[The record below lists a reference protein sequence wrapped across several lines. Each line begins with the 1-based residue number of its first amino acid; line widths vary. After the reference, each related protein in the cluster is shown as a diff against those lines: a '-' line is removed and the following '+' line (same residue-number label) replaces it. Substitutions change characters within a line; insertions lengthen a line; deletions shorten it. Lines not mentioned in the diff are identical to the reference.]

1 MTARAAALFCPTCQS
16 SLEGRETACPV
27 CGTPLVGL
35 SFVLEAGT
43 ALSSGRYTL
52 EHVLGQGGFG
62 ITYAALDHVLGREVA
77 VKELFPEGSSR
88 LGGTF
93 KPAPSLG
100 FEGFAEAKRGFL
112 SESRVLAGFAH
123 SGIVRV
129 FDTFEENGTAYLVME
144 RLNGE
149 TLGQRLEREDR
160 ISPDRVVKIALE
172 VGEALSVVH
181 AAGLLHRDL
190 KPENIFLEASGRTVL
205 IDFGS
210 ARGYAGGKTTSVTRL
225 VTQGYAPPEQYATRA
240 KFGAYTDLYALGATL
255 WHALTGSIPATAT
268 DRMLGTQLPALK
280 SLLPSLERKPSK
292 QALERAV
299 ERCLK
304 LRVEERPQ
312 STLEFLGILRTQQTE
327 VRGYLE
333 LEQRL
338 SSPVSRT
345 PPVKKPP
352 SSLPVPRLP
361 ALPAW
366 PTSPSLPT
374 RASPVPRAR
383 RPLSSP
389 YPVTVGYL
397 TALCLSFPL
406 AFVLRGATLLPL
418 VGVVLLSALLR
429 PGPARAVVQGV
440 LYGIF
445 AGTMF
450 RSPLLFV
457 LALVGGYLFF
467 EWNERH
473 K

>member
-16 SLEGRETACPV
+16 PLIGREAACPV
-27 CGTPLVGL
+27 CGTPLIGL
-35 SFVLEAGT
+35 SFVLEVGT

-52 EHVLGQGGFG
+52 EQVLGQGGFG
-62 ITYAALDHVLGREVA
+62 ITYAARDHTLGREVA

-93 KPAPSLG
+93 KAAPSLG

-144 RLNGE
+144 RLHGE
-149 TLGQRLEREDR
+149 TLGQRLEREGR
-160 ISPDRVVKIALE
+160 ISPDTGVKIALE
-172 VGEALSVVH
+172 LGEALSVVH
-181 AAGLLHRDL
+181 GAGLLHRDL
-190 KPENIFLEASGRTVL
+190 KPENIFLEDSKRTVL

-210 ARGYAGGKTTSVTRL
+210 ARTFAGGKTTSVTRL

-255 WHALTGSIPATAT
+255 WHALTGSVPPSAT

-280 SLLPSLERKPSK
+280 SLLPSLERKPTT
-292 QALERAV
+292 QALERAI
-299 ERCLK
+299 ERALK

-312 STLEFLGILRTQQTE
+312 STLEFMGILRTGRTE
-327 VRGYLE
+327 IRGYRE
-333 LEQRL
+333 LEERL
-338 SSPVSRT
+338 NT
-345 PPVKKPP
+345 PPTKPSP

-361 ALPAW
+361 TLPILPPRALP
-366 PTSPSLPT
+366 PT
-374 RASPVPRAR
+374 RARLAR
-383 RPLSSP
+383 RSLSSP
-389 YPVTVGYL
+389 YPVTLGYL

-429 PGPARAVVQGV
+429 PGPARAMVQGV

>member
-16 SLEGRETACPV
+16 PLEGLETACPV

-35 SFVLEAGT
+35 SFVLEPGT

-62 ITYAALDHVLGREVA
+62 VTYAALDHTLGREVA

-93 KPAPSLG
+93 KAAPSLG

-144 RLNGE
+144 RLHGE
-149 TLGQRLEREDR
+149 TLGQRLEREGR
-160 ISPDRVVKIALE
+160 TTPDRVVKIALE
-172 VGEALSVVH
+172 VGEALSTVH
-181 AAGLLHRDL
+181 SAGLLHRDL
-190 KPENIFLEASGRTVL
+190 KPENIFLETSGRTVL

-210 ARGYAGGKTTSVTRL
+210 ARGFVGGKTTSVTRL

-255 WHALTGSIPATAT
+255 WHALTGSVPATAT
-268 DRMLGTQLPALK
+268 DRMLGTQLPPLR
-280 SLLPSLERKPSK
+280 SLRPSLERKPAT

-299 ERCLK
+299 ERALK

-312 STLEFLGILRTQQTE
+312 STLEFLGILKTQRVE
-327 VRGYLE
+327 VRGYRE
-333 LEQRL
+333 LEESLNPQ
-338 SSPVSRT
+338 PSRIH
-345 PPVKKPP
+345 PPRPSP

-361 ALPAW
+361 AVPILP
-366 PTSPSLPT
+366 
-374 RASPVPRAR
+374 PRALPSARARLAR
-383 RPLSSP
+383 RSLSSP

-429 PGPARAVVQGV
+429 PGPARAMVQGV

>member
-16 SLEGRETACPV
+16 PLEGLETACPV

-35 SFVLEAGT
+35 SFVLEPGT

-62 ITYAALDHVLGREVA
+62 VTYAALDHTLGREVA

-93 KPAPSLG
+93 KAAPSLG

-144 RLNGE
+144 RLHGE
-149 TLGQRLEREDR
+149 TLGQRLEREGR
-160 ISPDRVVKIALE
+160 TTPDRVVKIALE
-172 VGEALSVVH
+172 VGEALSTVH
-181 AAGLLHRDL
+181 SAGLLHRDL
-190 KPENIFLEASGRTVL
+190 KPENIFLETSGRTVL

-210 ARGYAGGKTTSVTRL
+210 ARGFVGGKTTSVTRL

-255 WHALTGSIPATAT
+255 WHALTGSVPATAT
-268 DRMLGTQLPALK
+268 DRMLGTQLPPLR
-280 SLLPSLERKPSK
+280 SLLPSLERKPAT

-299 ERCLK
+299 ERALK

-312 STLEFLGILRTQQTE
+312 STLEFLGILKTQRVE
-327 VRGYLE
+327 VRGYRE
-333 LEQRL
+333 LEESL
-338 SSPVSRT
+338 SPQPSRIH
-345 PPVKKPP
+345 PPKPSP
-352 SSLPVPRLP
+352 SSLPLPRLP
-361 ALPAW
+361 ALPILPPRAL
-366 PTSPSLPT
+366 PST
-374 RASPVPRAR
+374 RARLAR
-383 RPLSSP
+383 RSLSSP

-406 AFVLRGATLLPL
+406 AFVLRGAILLPL

-429 PGPARAVVQGV
+429 PGPARAMVQGV

>member
-16 SLEGRETACPV
+16 PLGGRETACPV

-52 EHVLGQGGFG
+52 ENVLGQGGFG
-62 ITYAALDHVLGREVA
+62 ITYAAQDHTLGREVA
-77 VKELFPEGSSR
+77 IKELFPEGSSR

-100 FEGFAEAKRGFL
+100 FEGFTEAKRGFL

-123 SGIVRV
+123 GGIVRV

-144 RLNGE
+144 RLKGE
-149 TLGQRLEREDR
+149 TLGQRLEREGR
-160 ISPDRVVKIALE
+160 TPPDRVVKIALE

-181 AAGLLHRDL
+181 GAGLLHRDL

-210 ARGYAGGKTTSVTRL
+210 ARAFVGGKTTSVTRL

-255 WHALTGSIPATAT
+255 WHALTGSVPATAT
-268 DRMLGTQLPALK
+268 DRMLGTQLPPLK
-280 SLLPSLERKPSK
+280 SLLPSLERRVAT
-292 QALERAV
+292 QALERAI
-299 ERCLK
+299 ERALK

-312 STLEFLGILRTQQTE
+312 STLEFLGILRTGRTE
-327 VRGYLE
+327 VRGYRE
-333 LEQRL
+333 LEERL
-338 SSPVSRT
+338 SSP
-345 PPVKKPP
+345 PPKPSP

-361 ALPAW
+361 ALPVW
-366 PTSPSLPT
+366 PTLPT
-374 RASPVPRAR
+374 RAKPIVRAR

-429 PGPARAVVQGV
+429 PGPARAMVQGV

-457 LALVGGYLFF
+457 VALVGGYLFF